1 MQLRLAAVAAV
12 AVLSTVEIPLP
23 DDVHACVGDSDMRV
37 RCAALKALA
46 VQPALPVALYTAARA
61 ALSDLYAECRILAL
75 EVVTRL
81 AQQHAEAVVAPL
93 MLVAAESTGVRL
105 VDDAFVCL
113 CDLVND
119 NSARVRS
126 LGLRA
131 TARLRGVGAA
141 HLAQTLDK
149 KVMSHLRR
157 KRTEHEELRRKH
169 GRLVCACLRPFSSS
183 SSSFFL
189 F

>member
-1 MQLRLAAVAAV
+1 VAAVAA
-12 AVLSTVEIPLP
+12 LSTPLVPLP
-23 DDVHACVGDSDMRV
+23 DGVHARVADIDMRV
-37 RCAALKALA
+37 RCAALEALA
-46 VQPALPVALYTAARA
+46 AQPALPLALYVPARA
-61 ALSDLYAECRILAL
+61 ALSDHYAECRVLAL

-81 AQQHAEAVVAPL
+81 AQQHGEAEVAPL
-93 MLVAAESTGVRL
+93 LLLPTAAAGVRL

-119 NSARVRS
+119 SSARVRA

-131 TARLRGVGAA
+131 TARLHGVGPT

-157 KRTEHEELRRKH
+157 KRSEHEELRRKH
-169 GRLVCACLRPFSSS
+169 GRLVRTRS
-183 SSSFFL
+183 
-189 F
+189 